1 MPSEISAITDSS
13 PQLASSQAS
22 LANNYEMFLSLLTS
36 QMKNQDPLDPLDS
49 TQFVDQLVSFSGV
62 EQQIAQN
69 QNLESLLILQSATAQ
84 TSSVSYIGRV
94 ATAET
99 PQSRLQ
105 GGAAS
110 WQYELP
116 ESAKTTSLVIKDSS
130 DRVVY
135 RGSGET
141 STGVHDFTWDGKT
154 TSGADAPEG
163 IYTME
168 ISAVDDDGGS
178 IAAEIR
184 ASARVTGIDLSG
196 SEVMVEMG
204 GVEVPLSSILAL
216 QEYQQAS

>member
-1 MPSEISAITDSS
+1 MPSAINSVTDSS

-69 QNLESLLILQSATAQ
+69 QNLESLLILQSASAQ

-99 PQSRLQ
+99 PESRLQ
-105 GGAAS
+105 GGVAN
-110 WQYELP
+110 WQYEMP
-116 ESAKTTSLVIKDSS
+116 ETAKTSSLVVRDSS

-135 RGSGET
+135 RGTGET
-141 STGVHDFTWDGKT
+141 ATGLHDFAWNGKT
-154 TSGADAPEG
+154 SSGADAPEG
-163 IYTME
+163 VYSLE
-168 ISAVDDDGGS
+168 INAVDDSGGTVS
-178 IAAEIR
+178 AEIR

-204 GVEVPLSSILAL
+204 GVNVPLSSVLAL
-216 QEYQQAS
+216 QEYQQPT